1 MPIATTAP
9 KQLTPAAYRR
19 KRRVRR
25 SLAAVAALLF
35 LVAVAAIGARLW
47 LRHAIRVGSPTLD
60 GTLHVAGLSA
70 PVSVRRD
77 TYGIPHIQAASEN
90 DLLIAQGYVT
100 AQDRLWQMDM
110 LRRHAAGEL
119 AEVLGSGMLEHD
131 RTQRYLQLRA
141 VADRS
146 VDGLEPS
153 ERHALEQYSKGV
165 NAAIAAAQEG
175 SAALPAEFRLLGYTP
190 RPWTPRD
197 SLLVGFA
204 MAQDLS
210 TGYPN
215 KLNREAVAAHLSLE
229 MAADLY
235 PTTTFRDH
243 PPAEGHK
250 DLSAPREMI
259 EIPLDDSQVKLHRP
273 DEIEHLRDLERANA
287 ILAQSVS
294 SLRCDG
300 CTAGSNNWVL
310 SGGRTASGKPMLA
323 NDMHLSVTVPGI
335 WYTATLDAPGLSVA
349 GVTLPGVPYVIVGH
363 NSHVAWG
370 FTNSSADAQDVYIEQ
385 RHGNTY
391 AAADGS
397 TQLVEHRAETILVKH
412 GLNTTLDIA
421 FTRHGGTPTPILTP
435 LFPHEKRTLALRWT
449 LYEPGFASM
458 PFGRAN
464 HAGSGAE
471 LEEAFRNFGGPS
483 QNLVWGDSSGHIG
496 YHLIG
501 FVPLR
506 NAPAASTS
514 ASAEPA
520 PHASAV
526 PPTIAEDANPIGADG
541 NPILPSSGNY
551 GNTMLSASPRD
562 TEAPVS
568 ASSNPAQ
575 TGSTAFVPISG
586 HYALAPV
593 PVPTGQYEWTQRIPY
608 DQLPRVTDP
617 ASGILATA
625 NARITSDSYP
635 YPISLDWEAPY
646 RNERIWRA
654 LGDRTGLR
662 PADMTALQNDV
673 FSAFDQTL
681 GQRVAYAVDHAKSP
695 SKQARQAATL
705 LRAWDGRVSLD
716 APQPNITQAVRNALL
731 KLLLEPRLGKDGLL
745 LYTPHARAYELEMLV
760 ENAQPRWLPPG
771 YADWSALLTAAL
783 ERGLKDEHAPAK
795 LSTWRWSGTNKIELS
810 HPVFAKTWYL
820 RQLSGA
826 QTVQASLPGNAYTV
840 HVASGIHGASE
851 RFVVDL
857 AEPQQGTLTL
867 PMGESGNMSSPHFA
881 DQFPAW
887 STGPPLP
894 MTGASSTHQLTLAP

>member
-1 MPIATTAP
+1 MPTATTAP
-9 KQLTPAAYRR
+9 KRLTPTAYRR
-19 KRRVRR
+19 NRRMRR
-25 SLAAVAALLF
+25 GIAVVVTLLVLAAVATIA
-35 LVAVAAIGARLW
+35 ARLW
-47 LRHAIRVGSPTLD
+47 LRHAIAAGAPTLD
-60 GTLHVAGLSA
+60 GTLHVSGLSA
-70 PVSVRRD
+70 PVRVRRD
-77 TYGIPHIQAASEN
+77 AYGIPHIQAANED
-90 DLLIAQGYVT
+90 DLLVAQGYVT

-119 AEVLGSGMLEHD
+119 AEILGSDMLEHD

-146 VDGLEPS
+146 VDELDPA
-153 ERHALEQYSKGV
+153 ERHALEQYSRGV
-165 NAAIAAAQEG
+165 NAAIAAAENG
-175 SAALPAEFRLLGYTP
+175 SGALPAEFRLLGYTP

-215 KLNREAVAAHLSLE
+215 KLNREAVTADLSPE

-259 EIPLDDSQVKLHRP
+259 EIPLDDSQVKLEAP
-273 DEIEHLRDLERANA
+273 QQFEDHLRDLQHANA
-287 ILAQSVS
+287 ILAASVS
-294 SLRCDG
+294 GLRCDG
-300 CTAGSNNWVL
+300 CTAGSNNWVV
-310 SGGRTASGKPMLA
+310 SGARSASGKPMLA
-323 NDMHLSVTVPGI
+323 NDMHLSITVPGI
-335 WYTATLDAPGLSVA
+335 WYTATLDAPNLSVA

-370 FTNSSADAQDVYIEQ
+370 FTNSSADAQDLYVEQ
-385 RHGNTY
+385 RHGDTY
-391 AAADGS
+391 TASDGS
-397 TQLVEHRAETILVKH
+397 SQPIEHRTETILVKH

-421 FTRHGGTPTPILTP
+421 FTRHGGVATPILTP

-449 LYEPGFASM
+449 LYDPGFASM
-458 PFGRAN
+458 PFDRAN
-464 HAGSGAE
+464 RAGTGAE

-483 QNLVWGDSSGHIG
+483 QNLVWGDDSGHIG

-506 NAPAASTS
+506 NAPAVGSTVTFAQS
-514 ASAEPA
+514 GEQSPT
-520 PHASAV
+520 V
-526 PPTIAEDANPIGADG
+526 PPSLADDSTPIGVDG
-541 NPILPSSGNY
+541 NPILPSA
-551 GNTMLSASPRD
+551 SAPGSPSPQAS
-562 TEAPVS
+562 TAPQS
-568 ASSNPAQ
+568 PSSAQ

-586 HYALAPV
+586 HHALAPV
-593 PVPTGQYEWTQRIPY
+593 PVPAGQYEWAQRIPY

-654 LGDRTGLR
+654 LGDRTGLT
-662 PADMTALQNDV
+662 PADMTALQDDV
-673 FSAFDQTL
+673 FSAFDRTL
-681 GQRVAYAVDHAKSP
+681 AERVAYAVDHVKSP
-695 SKQARQAATL
+695 SKRAREAANL
-705 LRAWDGRVSLD
+705 LRSWDGRVTLE
-716 APQPNITQAVRNALL
+716 AAQPNITQAVRSALL
-731 KLLLEPRLGKDGLL
+731 TILLEPRLGRDGLL
-745 LYTPHARAYELEMLV
+745 LYTPHARAYALEMLI
-760 ENAQPRWLPPG
+760 EHAQPRWLPAG
-771 YADWSALLTAAL
+771 YADWNALLAAAL
-783 ERGLKDEHAPAK
+783 ERGLKDAHAPGK
-795 LSTWRWSGTNKIELS
+795 LSTWRWSGMNRIALG

-820 RQLSGA
+820 RWLSGA
-826 QTVQASLPGNAYTV
+826 GSVEAPLPGNAYTV

-857 AEPQQGTLTL
+857 AQPEQGTMTL
-867 PMGESGNMSSPHFA
+867 PLGESGNFRSPYFA
-881 DQFPAW
+881 NQFPAW
-887 STGPPLP
+887 STGKPLP
-894 MTGASSTHQLTLAP
+894 MTGAAATHQLTLAP

>member
-1 MPIATTAP
+1 MPIASIAP

-19 KRRVRR
+19 RR
-25 SLAAVAALLF
+25 SIRRAMIGAVALVFFAVLAAVAA
-35 LVAVAAIGARLW
+35 RLW
-47 LRHAIRVGSPTLD
+47 LRGAIAAGVPTLH
-60 GTLHVAGLSA
+60 GTLHVSGLSA

-77 TYGIPHIQAASEN
+77 SYGIPHIQASTED
-90 DLLIAQGYVT
+90 DLLVAQGYVT

-146 VDGLEPS
+146 VDQLDPA
-153 ERHALEQYSKGV
+153 ERHALEQYSIGV
-165 NAAIAAAQEG
+165 NAAIAAADP
-175 SAALPAEFRLLGYTP
+175 LPAEFRLLGYTP

-204 MAQDLS
+204 MAEDLS

-215 KLNREAVAAHLSLE
+215 KLNREAVSAHLSPE

-259 EIPLDDSQVKLHRP
+259 EIPLDDSQVKLEAPRQL
-273 DEIEHLRDLERANA
+273 EEHLHDLQRANA
-287 ILAQSVS
+287 ILSQSVS
-294 SLRCDG
+294 GLRCDG
-300 CTAGSNNWVL
+300 CTAGSNNWVV
-310 SGGRTASGKPMLA
+310 SGARSASGKPMLA
-323 NDMHLSVTVPGI
+323 NDMHLSVQVPGI
-335 WYTATLDAPGLSVA
+335 WYTATLDAPGLSAA

-385 RHGNTY
+385 RNGNSYT
-391 AAADGS
+391 AADGS
-397 TQLVEHRAETILVKH
+397 TAPIEHRTETILVKH
-412 GLNTTLDIA
+412 GLSTTLDIA
-421 FTRHGGTPTPILTP
+421 FTRHGEIATPILTP
-435 LFPHEKRTLALRWT
+435 LFPHETRTLALRWT
-449 LYEPGFASM
+449 LFEPGFASM

-464 HAGSGAE
+464 HAGTGAE

-483 QNLVWGDSSGHIG
+483 QNLVWGDDAGHIG

-506 NAPAASTS
+506 S
-514 ASAEPA
+514 ASRSGNTAAAAPPA
-520 PHASAV
+520 PV
-526 PPTIAEDANPIGADG
+526 PSSIAADSTPIGVDG
-541 NPILPSSGNY
+541 NPILTPSAG
-551 GNTMLSASPRD
+551 SANAIPPSLAAQGAAATSESTSSPQ
-562 TEAPVS
+562 S
-568 ASSNPAQ
+568 
-575 TGSTAFVPISG
+575 GSTAFVPISG
-586 HYALAPV
+586 THALAPV
-593 PVPTGQYEWTQRIPY
+593 PVPAGQYEWAQRIPY

-617 ASGILATA
+617 NSGILATA

-646 RNERIWRA
+646 RNERIWQA
-654 LGDRTGLR
+654 LGDRTGLA

-695 SKQARQAATL
+695 SKQARQAANL
-705 LRAWDGRVSLD
+705 LRSWNGRVSLES
-716 APQPNITQAVRNALL
+716 PQPNITQAVRNALFSM
-731 KLLLEPRLGKDGLL
+731 LLDPHLGKSGTV
-745 LYTPHARAYELEMLV
+745 LYTPHARAYALEMLV
-760 ENAQPRWLPPG
+760 ENAQSRWLPPG
-771 YADWSALLTAAL
+771 YNDWNTLLTAAL
-783 ERGLKDEHAPAK
+783 ERGLKDAHAPGK
-795 LSTWRWSGTNKIELS
+795 LNTWRWSGTNGITLS

-820 RQLSGA
+820 RWLSGA
-826 QTVQASLPGNAYTV
+826 GSVQAPLPGNAYTV

-857 AEPQQGTLTL
+857 AAPQQGTMTL
-867 PMGESGNMSSPHFA
+867 PMGESGALTSAHFA

-887 STGPPLP
+887 STGQPLP
-894 MTGASSTHQLTLAP
+894 MTEASSTHQLTLKP